1 MSLVKSI
8 SVSDRTHASL
18 FLLQAK
24 LQVIEKKKY
33 SMNKLIWKLLE
44 LHDEQSNY
52 DKLGGYDQP
61 LAPFKLENIET

>member
-1 MSLVKSI
+1 LSLVKSI